1 MLKAVAEPPAA
12 FLFKLLLSVLK
23 EVEKYADG
31 CDQYFQLLEHL
42 MKDYEGKDLPELLSD
57 FANKVIN
64 HPIVEVSSVSDEDKV
79 LIGVINLIYAIVRKD
94 SSFKQ
99 QCAELK
105 VLEEVLNNCLFAVPV
120 SPVKSGPYGA
130 KCKTKNSR
138 QACFR
143 LLTELARDCPENF
156 KDIIDLLN
164 LQLRSRKLDRKYCA
178 MCNTN
183 PS

>member
-1 MLKAVAEPPAA
+1 LQAVPEAPAS

-23 EVEKYADG
+23 EVDKYHDS

-42 MKDYEGKDLPELLSD
+42 MKDYEGKDLPELLAD
-57 FANKVIN
+57 FANKVIQ
-64 HPIVEVSSVSDEDKV
+64 HPIVEVSSTSEEDKV

-94 SSFKQ
+94 SNFKQ

-105 VLEEVLNNCLFAVPV
+105 LLEEVLNNCLFAVPV
-120 SPVKSGPYGA
+120 SPIKSGPYGA

-143 LLTELARDCPENF
+143 LLTELARDCPNNF
-156 KDIIDLLN
+156 KDIVDLLN
-164 LQLRSRKLDRKYCA
+164 YQLKSCKCFFWHYPRHCINS
-178 MCNTN
+178 
-183 PS
+183 S